1 MGRKRTCQSWKENRI
16 DKVSSLILCLLKL
29 FIFQRMRDVIW
40 SKSKYLK
47 RIWFYGLKNPQKC
60 KECSLLR
67 AKPNTLCFFHFNL
80 FLFCLRVFAFYEF
93 KNLETRVQKW
103 AFHPTSQPLV
113 NETETELELLI
124 NK

>member
-47 RIWFYGLKNPQKC
+47 KNLVLWPKNPQKC

-67 AKPNTLCFFHFNL
+67 AKPNNLCFLHFNL
-80 FLFCLRVFAFYEF
+80 LLFCLRVFAFYEF
-93 KNLETRVQKW
+93 KNLRTKVQKW
-103 AFHPTSQPLV
+103 AFLQTSQPLV
-113 NETETELELLI
+113 NKVNNTIYRLP
-124 NK
+124 N